1 MNFVHKG
8 TSFNPR
14 GLKSNPLM
22 VAAGKQQPRVIL
34 DLFPDRNAYHL
45 YRKGDK
51 LVLDPYTNT
60 DPIVQKFSVIGT
72 GATTGINDKDAD
84 GTDVRSAR
92 EGQDKEGWLVLCD
105 KRLFVP
111 GKYRLTMDVR
121 VDKVSADNPAV
132 LQILAGDDSVILV
145 TENFDKQG
153 DFRPYVL
160 DFPVKN
166 VENIELRIYYGGM
179 GDISIGDIE
188 IRELTE

>member
-1 MNFVHKG
+1 
-8 TSFNPR
+8 
-14 GLKSNPLM
+14 M

-132 LQILAGDDSVILV
+132 LQILAGDDSVIFV